1 MKKKARFKTSD
12 LMAKITGHIQGLA
25 DATDASLVSDG
36 MAAFLDNC
44 SKFHQYSYYNMF
56 SILLHKPNATRVAG
70 YKQWPQFNR
79 YVKKGE
85 EGIPILAPMMY
96 KVDPDDPA
104 NKNTELKG
112 FKVVYV
118 FDISQTD
125 GEDLPDPPEWKSP
138 ERNAKLHRRLTEY
151 AISHKIIVTEKKQS
165 DGAQG
170 RSLKGSIEIDPSAG
184 TKTLV
189 HEIAHELMHKE
200 GLAILNTTIKELEAE
215 AVAYVVCK
223 HFGVDGLSSPNYIA
237 LSGANSELILA
248 HLDRIRTTAADII
261 KSVN

>member
-12 LMAKITGHIQGLA
+12 LMAKITDHIQNLA
-25 DATDASLVSDG
+25 DATDVSLVSDAMIG
-36 MAAFLDNC
+36 FLDSC
-44 SKFHQYSYYNMF
+44 SKFHRYSYYNQF
-56 SILLHKPNATRVAG
+56 SILLSNPNATFVAG
-70 YKQWPQFNR
+70 YKQWPHFNR

-85 EGIPILAPMMY
+85 EGIPILAPMMF
-96 KVDPDDPA
+96 KVDPDDPD
-104 NKNTELKG
+104 NKAKELGG

-125 GEDLPDPPEWKSP
+125 GEDLPDAPEWKSP
-138 ERNAKLHRRLTEY
+138 ERNKELHRKLIEF
-151 AISHKIIVTEKKQS
+151 AISNKIIVTEKLQTN
-165 DGAQG
+165 GAQG

-200 GLAILNTTIKELEAE
+200 SIATINTTIKELEAE

-223 HFGVDGLSSPNYIA
+223 HFGLEELSSPNYIA

-248 HLDRIRTTAADII
+248 HLDRIRTTAAQII
-261 KSVN
+261 QSVY